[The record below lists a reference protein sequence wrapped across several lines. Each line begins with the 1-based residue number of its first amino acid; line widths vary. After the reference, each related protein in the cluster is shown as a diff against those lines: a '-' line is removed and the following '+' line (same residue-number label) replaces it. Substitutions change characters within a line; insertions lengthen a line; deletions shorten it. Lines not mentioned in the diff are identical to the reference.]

1 MRGSSSGL
9 GELRRLPLPVPEERQ
24 AVHRSGVGAVIAKL
38 PLGSDAACASE
49 IEVVV
54 AVAVDAL
61 RVAALACDP
70 VVVGIGRRDLA
81 DVFGARASTDLG
93 AGRRLSS
100 DLRRSAARIGY
111 GVFDVEP
118 PCPVRVRA
126 APRATRSK
134 G

>member
-1 MRGSSSGL
+1 
-9 GELRRLPLPVPEERQ
+9 
-24 AVHRSGVGAVIAKL
+24 
-38 PLGSDAACASE
+38 
-49 IEVVV
+49 
-54 AVAVDAL
+54 VAVDAL

-111 GVFDVEP
+111 GVYDVEP
-118 PCPVRVRA
+118 PCPDRVRA
-126 APRATRSK
+126 AQRRDPFQGLKVAFAAVVVDDAAESICLRPDLNIL
-134 G
+134 